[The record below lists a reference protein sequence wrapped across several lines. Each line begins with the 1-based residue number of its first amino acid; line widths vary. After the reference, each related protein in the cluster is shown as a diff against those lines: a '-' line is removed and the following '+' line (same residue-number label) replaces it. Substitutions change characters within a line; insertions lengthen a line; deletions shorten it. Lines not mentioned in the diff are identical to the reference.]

1 VMLTC
6 VIHLSLHLIIGSTM
20 PTYKITPAAVTR
32 YLPQFLI
39 GFFFIAAAYIKATEG
54 LFGANQSELGW
65 ILGVW
70 KTNNFM
76 PPFYYGFA
84 DHVLTPY
91 ATFFAILVI
100 VLQGLTGVLLIGN
113 KHVRL
118 AGALLFFVNL
128 NIFLAVNN
136 QLELRVFNG
145 QAMLMG
151 VYFFAGSEARG
162 RVWSL
167 MTLLLVLI
175 GLTHLYGRYYYF
187 GDAWPAAYFWQRRHF
202 SEFIMSAWPGLKY
215 FTLWVTSGTSGP
227 YIWAAAWWIKLVL
240 VLGLL
245 TRYRLQCGIAWLCF
259 MILIT
264 MIWLNA
270 FSCEG
275 VFWVLTL
282 FLWVIHE
289 HDLQQEKRQAT

>member
-1 VMLTC
+1 MCAL
-6 VIHLSLHLIIGSTM
+6 HRSLHLITGSSM
-20 PTYKITPAAVTR
+20 LTYKITPAAVTR

-54 LFGANQSELGW
+54 LFGSNKSELGW
-65 ILGVW
+65 ILQMW
-70 KTNNFM
+70 KESNFM
-76 PPFYYGFA
+76 PHFYYGFA
-84 DHVLTPY
+84 DHVLIPY

-100 VLQGLTGVLLIGN
+100 ILQGLVGVLLIGN
-113 KHVRL
+113 KYVRL

-162 RVWSL
+162 KLW
-167 MTLLLVLI
+167 TLITMLIVFI
-175 GLTHLYGRYYYF
+175 GLMHLYGRYFYF
-187 GDAWPAAYFWQRRHF
+187 GDPWSSAYFWQRKHF
-202 SEFIMSAWPGLKY
+202 SEFVMSAWPGLKY
-215 FTLWVTSGTSGP
+215 FTLWMTSGKSGP
-227 YIWAAAWWIKLVL
+227 YIWAAAWWIKLAL
-240 VLGLL
+240 ILGLL
-245 TRYRLQCGIAWLCF
+245 TRYRLQFGIAWLFF

-282 FLWVIHE
+282 FLWVTRE
-289 HDLQQEKRQAT
+289 HDLQQERLQFEKCL